1 MLKESEPIS
10 MQKTL
15 IFLSNMIIYIDP
27 EYIVDFLNNEN
38 NIFKYLTGSL
48 IEFSNAN
55 DIEN

>member
-1 MLKESEPIS
+1 

-15 IFLSNMIIYIDP
+15 IFLSNLIIYIDA
-27 EYIVDFLNNEN
+27 EYRVDFLNNEN
-38 NIFKYLTGSL
+38 NIFQYLTRSL